1 MGAVCCLGW
10 KQMFVALEEGVQA
23 GGLQSEGVMAPR
35 SWQSG
40 AWAAVVP
47 GKEMAGHAEA
57 PGHLPPADRLWA
69 DERGSLLAGGSCA
82 FLWSG
87 ELRARRGSG
96 SLWVTAHFTL
106 CFEAFCESVYWTE
119 KSSSPDPL
127 VQTGAPGSGGHICG
141 PWGHQPSRPPRA
153 CSWGSRA

>member
-1 MGAVCCLGW
+1 MGTVSAWPGNRRSW
-10 KQMFVALEEGVQA
+10 PLEEGMQA

-87 ELRARRGSG
+87 ELRARRGAG

-106 CFEAFCESVYWTE
+106 CFEAFCESVYCT
-119 KSSSPDPL
+119 
-127 VQTGAPGSGGHICG
+127 
-141 PWGHQPSRPPRA
+141 
-153 CSWGSRA
+153 